1 MNTDIAKLAR
11 ATDQPVVATF
21 SATFLNASER
31 EVRKIAQARGKK
43 YKSLTSVMKRK
54 LSMDAIAAAAKI
66 AIKESL
72 WAAAAVD
79 TTQIQDAQ
87 ARLKEEN
94 LRHSIKNYI
103 QS

>member
-1 MNTDIAKLAR
+1 MNTEIAKLAE
-11 ATDQPVVATF
+11 ATDQPVLATF

-43 YKSLTSVMKRK
+43 YKSLTSVLNRKVAMNAISAATKIAMKEA
-54 LSMDAIAAAAKI
+54 SYAAAC
-66 AIKESL
+66 
-72 WAAAAVD
+72 VD
-79 TTQIQDAQ
+79 TTQIKDATV
-87 ARLKEEN
+87 RMKEEN